1 MIRSIKAKHFM
12 NSAFKEFS
20 LYDNVRSIPAIQDGL
35 KPSQRKALYGTTLRG
50 ESASEIQ
57 VERLAAYIASETDY
71 HHGTG
76 SMESTIVGMAVDY
89 TGTNNMNVFIPSGQF
104 GSRLTKEAAAS
115 RYIMTQLSK
124 NYRKLFKKEDECIL
138 EHNIVDGEKIEPK
151 HYLPI
156 LPLVLINGSQ
166 GTGTGYASYIMNYN
180 PNDIKKAILEV
191 LDGKKLN
198 KYRLNPWYNGF
209 SGTITRDKNSG
220 QVSITGKLEVKNSTT
235 IHITELPVGFYLDQ
249 YKDHLVKLED
259 EGFIKDFEDRS
270 TEEGFD
276 FLVTCPRT
284 TTTLTE
290 TRLYEKFKLISRDTE
305 NYTLWNEE
313 GSLEKFDSAED
324 IITRFADW
332 RLGCYE
338 TRRQKLIAETKEQ
351 IDLMNEKLRFI
362 LFYLDNTEAFRSKN
376 KKDLI
381 ELLTQNGF
389 ESYDKL
395 LQMPIWN
402 LTKEK
407 IAELE
412 DSITQKKTYLQ
423 SLMVTTAVR
432 MYSAELLE
440 FSY

>member
-1 MIRSIKAKHFM
+1 
-12 NSAFKEFS
+12 
-20 LYDNVRSIPAIQDGL
+20 
-35 KPSQRKALYGTTLRG
+35 
-50 ESASEIQ
+50 
-57 VERLAAYIASETDY
+57 
-71 HHGTG
+71 
-76 SMESTIVGMAVDY
+76 
-89 TGTNNMNVFIPSGQF
+89 
-104 GSRLTKEAAAS
+104 
-115 RYIMTQLSK
+115 
-124 NYRKLFKKEDECIL
+124 
-138 EHNIVDGEKIEPK
+138 
-151 HYLPI
+151 
-156 LPLVLINGSQ
+156 
-166 GTGTGYASYIMNYN
+166 MNYN
-180 PNDIKKAILEV
+180 PNEIKKAILEV

-284 TTTLTE
+284 TTALTE

-324 IITRFADW
+324 IITRFANW

-338 TRRQKLIAETKEQ
+338 TRRQKLISETKEQ

-381 ELLTQNGF
+381 DLLTQSGF

-412 DSITQKKTYLQ
+412 ESITQKKTYLR
-423 SLMVTTAVR
+423 SLMVTTAVK
-432 MYSAELLE
+432 MYSTELLE